1 MRAKPA
7 DIKQVIDMQVRY
19 LVDYLCEVKNMTV
32 NEAFSAVIRSRT
44 YADLMDTDLK
54 YYRESKE
61 YILDMFIS
69 ELSSNTRNNKRRQI

>member
-19 LVDYLCEVKNMTV
+19 LVDYLCEVKNMNV
-32 NEAFSAVIRSRT
+32 NEAFSAVISSRT
-44 YADLMDTDLK
+44 YADLMDTNLK